1 MGIGARSTTTCWTDL
16 SGGVA
21 THTDIGRL
29 LSDSEFNSYTQYAS
43 RLSSIEQLTTLG
55 DVRQTSF
62 ADFHCS
68 LARSLDLIG
77 DWWTPLII
85 RDLALGLERFDD
97 LAANLGISRNLL
109 TNRLKGLVEASIVE
123 RVRYSERPP
132 RDRYRLTAA
141 GRDLV
146 PILIALTAWG
156 DRWAAPPDGPPMV
169 FSHEGHR
176 CAPTVCCSTCGEPL
190 TRDTLKVALGPGA
203 APGPGTH
210 LIARLLQQESNDQQA
225 STT

>member
-1 MGIGARSTTTCWTDL
+1 M
-16 SGGVA
+16 
-21 THTDIGRL
+21 
-29 LSDSEFNSYTQYAS
+29 
-43 RLSSIEQLTTLG
+43 
-55 DVRQTSF
+55 RQTSF

-109 TNRLKGLVEASIVE
+109 TNRLKGLVEANIVE

-156 DRWAAPPDGPPMV
+156 DRWAAPPDGPPML
-169 FSHEGHR
+169 FSHEGHP
-176 CAPTVCCSTCGEPL
+176 CTPTVCCSTCGQPL
-190 TRDTLKVALGPGA
+190 SRDTLEVALGPGA

-210 LIARLLQQESNDQQA
+210 LITRLLQQESNDPQGS
-225 STT
+225 ST